1 MNRPAREPVSARHE
15 DRGQILAIFALALI
29 VMLAL
34 AGLALDGGSAFAF
47 RRSQQTATDLAALAA
62 ANDYL
67 INQSTTFAVERAR
80 LVAER
85 NGFTHGVGGTSVN
98 ATFDTTNGIKIEI
111 TIDALHRNSVLSV
124 VGMSTW
130 GVSTRA
136 TSLAGFPDSAAAVS
150 PFIFAAS
157 AFEDD
162 GTPKYQTPTEFGEGN
177 GDIPSGPQDLAWT
190 NYGTGNVNTNDVR
203 DMIEGDMT
211 IDKTIQFG
219 EYIGQENSGN
229 HTDLFESVDEHMAGY
244 DFPAAV
250 VDSNGN
256 FVGWTTFRVISAT
269 GSGKTITG
277 YFVSSFQNARLSI
290 SACAANDCPRYL
302 GTYVLKLID

>member
-1 MNRPAREPVSARHE
+1 MSTSMGSRSALRDE
-15 DRGQILAIFALALI
+15 RGQVLAIFALALV

-47 RRSQQTATDLAALAA
+47 RRNQQSATDLAALAA

-67 INQSTTFAVERAR
+67 INQSTTLAVDRAR
-80 LVAER
+80 LVAQR
-85 NGFTHGVGGTSVN
+85 NGFTHATGGTVVD
-98 ATFDTTNGIKIEI
+98 ATFDTTNGIAIEV
-111 TIDALHRNSVLSV
+111 TIDAVHRNSVLSV

-136 TSLAGFPDSAAAVS
+136 TALAGFPDSAAAVS

-157 AFEDD
+157 AFQDD
-162 GTPKYQTPTEFGEGN
+162 GTPRFQTPTDFGEGN
-177 GDIPSGPQDLAWT
+177 GDIPNGPQDIAWT

-203 DMIEGDMT
+203 DMIQGDLT

-219 EYIGQENSGN
+219 EYIGQENQGN
-229 HTDLFESVDEHMAGY
+229 HTDLFEAVDDYMTGKDY
-244 DFPAAV
+244 PAAV
-250 VDSNGN
+250 VDANGN
-256 FVGWTTFRVISAT
+256 FVGWTTFRVLSAT

>member
-1 MNRPAREPVSARHE
+1 MSTPPDRRLRRDE
-15 DRGQILAIFALALI
+15 RGQVLAIFALALV

-47 RRSQQTATDLAALAA
+47 RRNQQSATDLAALAA

-67 INQSTTFAVERAR
+67 INQSTTLAVDRAR
-80 LVAER
+80 LVAQR
-85 NGFTHGVGGTSVN
+85 NGFTHGVAGTVVN
-98 ATFDTTNGIKIEI
+98 ATFDTSNGISVEV
-111 TIDALHRNSVLSV
+111 TIDAVHRNSVLSV

-157 AFEDD
+157 AFQDD
-162 GTPKYQTPTEFGEGN
+162 GTPRFQTPTAFGEGN
-177 GDIPSGPQDLAWT
+177 GDIPNGAQDIAWT

-203 DMIEGDMT
+203 NMIRGDMT

-219 EYIGQENSGN
+219 EYIGQQNNGN
-229 HTDLFESVDEHMAGY
+229 HTALFEEVDDYMAGKDY
-244 DFPAAV
+244 PAAV
-250 VDSNGN
+250 VDANGN
-256 FVGWTTFRVISAT
+256 FVGWTTFRVLGAT